1 LQKISGICDGTG
13 LTFKID
19 KENGESCMSV
29 NKVILIGNLGKD
41 PELRYSGAQMA
52 IATFSVATNER
63 KKDAS
68 GQWVD
73 HTEWHNIVVFG
84 KTAENCANFLK
95 KGRQAYI
102 EGSIR
107 SRKWQDKE
115 GKDRYTTEILANT
128 VQFIGAREG
137 GSAGSAGGAGAS
149 RDNSAGSSMNE
160 DQSSGAMGSGGS
172 SGGVAMPNLA
182 TADALSGTG
191 KMAAN
196 GGAAPAPAFDD
207 DDIPF

>member
-1 LQKISGICDGTG
+1 
-13 LTFKID
+13 
-19 KENGESCMSV
+19 MSV
-29 NKVILIGNLGKD
+29 NKVILLGNLGKD
-41 PELRYSGAQMA
+41 PELRYSAGQMA
-52 IATFSVATNER
+52 IASFSLATNER
-63 KKDAS
+63 KKDQS

-115 GKDRYTTEILANT
+115 GKDRYTTEVLANT
-128 VQFIGAREG
+128 VQFIGGRDGARDDGMRDGGTGARG
-137 GSAGSAGGAGAS
+137 GSMNDDQAGSAAP
-149 RDNSAGSSMNE
+149 
-160 DQSSGAMGSGGS
+160 
-172 SGGVAMPNLA
+172 AMPNLP
-182 TADALSGTG
+182 TADA
-191 KMAAN
+191 MAAN